1 MGRWRTDKSA
11 ECVPLCGELSGL
23 LSPFWES
30 SPHMVMELKGLVF
43 AYKII
48 QQMKK
53 VVPSYDY
60 SSTLEGLGNIGQSE
74 FPFIS
79 LQ

>member
-1 MGRWRTDKSA
+1 
-11 ECVPLCGELSGL
+11 
-23 LSPFWES
+23 
-30 SPHMVMELKGLVF
+30 MVMELKGLVF

-79 LQ
+79 LQWQ